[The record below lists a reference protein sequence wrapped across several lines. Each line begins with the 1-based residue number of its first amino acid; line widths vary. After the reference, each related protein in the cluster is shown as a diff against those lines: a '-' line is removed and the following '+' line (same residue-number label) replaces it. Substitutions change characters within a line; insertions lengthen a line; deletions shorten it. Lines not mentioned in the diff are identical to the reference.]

1 MVLRIWLKSLY
12 RIIIISLTKDISTFF
27 EKASKRRDL
36 SDQSK
41 TCKDLK
47 KMREES
53 STGSLTDMTDDVFAE
68 SLKLL
73 ECIEILCNCL
83 RNLERQTKD
92 KQLIDLTESINLLSD
107 KFKEYEEDS
116 KER

>member
-1 MVLRIWLKSLY
+1 
-12 RIIIISLTKDISTFF
+12 
-27 EKASKRRDL
+27 
-36 SDQSK
+36 
-41 TCKDLK
+41 
-47 KMREES
+47 MREES

-68 SLKLL
+68 NLKLL

-92 KQLIDLTESINLLSD
+92 KQLIDPAESINFLSD